1 MRFLFDT
8 FGIAAGLAAF
18 GAAAVAADL
27 TGDRIPAAA
36 GEILLHPV
44 QHATLVIG
52 YGEEIIYVDPVGGG
66 EKFRDFPVPTLV
78 LVTDIHGDHLHG
90 PTLEAVAP
98 DTTRIVGPGAV
109 IEQLPEGLK
118 SQAIPLDMGKTTV
131 VSGVKLTAVAAYNTT
146 PERLRYHARGRG
158 VGFLVELGGKR
169 LYLSG
174 DTEDI
179 PEMRALK
186 DVDVAFVCMNL
197 PYTMTVEQA
206 ADAVRAFRPGI
217 VYPYHYRGSD
227 LARFKALVGDD
238 AGVEVRLRDWYAQ

>member
-1 MRFLFDT
+1 
-8 FGIAAGLAAF
+8 
-18 GAAAVAADL
+18 
-27 TGDRIPAAA
+27 
-36 GEILLHPV
+36 
-44 QHATLVIG
+44 
-52 YGEEIIYVDPVGGG
+52 
-66 EKFRDFPVPTLV
+66 
-78 LVTDIHGDHLHG
+78 
-90 PTLEAVAP
+90 VAP